1 MCSQLGQKPISAQ
14 TKTPGG
20 LNFLWSLEPSISILS
35 LQSCQVY
42 IDRLMKQSFLSIL
55 TKKSLRLLAALCL
68 VVTSIFS
75 LPQAAQAF
83 PIYAQQAYD
92 SPREAN
98 GRIVCANCHLAEKAT
113 KVEIPQA
120 VLPDSVFEAVVKIP
134 YDTNVQQVLGS
145 GDPGPLN
152 VGAVLMLPDGFK
164 IAPEDRIPEKM
175 KEEIAGISFQK
186 YKPDTDN
193 VIVVGPLPGDK
204 YQELV
209 FPVLSPD
216 PATDPNIHF
225 GKYSV
230 HVGGNRGR
238 GQIYPTGDRTNVNAI
253 TASAVGQ
260 VSSVKEANGGYAVT
274 IAKTD
279 GSNVTETIPAGL
291 EVVISE
297 GQEVADGT
305 PLSSDPNVGGFG
317 QKDTE
322 IVLQSAT
329 RIKWLI
335 AFFTAI
341 MLSQTLLVLKKK
353 QVEKVQAAEMDF

>member
-1 MCSQLGQKPISAQ
+1 
-14 TKTPGG
+14 
-20 LNFLWSLEPSISILS
+20 
-35 LQSCQVY
+35 
-42 IDRLMKQSFLSIL
+42 MKQSLLSVW
-55 TKKSLRLLAALCL
+55 TKKSLRLLAALFL
-68 VVTSIFS
+68 VVSSVFS
-75 LPQAAQAF
+75 LPQTAQAF

-98 GRIVCANCHLAEKAT
+98 GRIVCANCHLAEKPT
-113 KVEIPQA
+113 QVEVPQA
-120 VLPDSVFEAVVKIP
+120 VLPDSVFKAVVKIP
-134 YDTNVQQVLGS
+134 YNTDVPQLLGS

-164 IAPEDRIPEKM
+164 IAPDDRIPEKM
-175 KEEIAGISFQK
+175 KEEIAGVSFQK

-193 VIVVGPLPGDK
+193 VIVVGPLPGDQH
-204 YQELV
+204 QEIV

-216 PATDPNIHF
+216 PATDQNIHF

-230 HVGGNRGR
+230 HAGGNRGR
-238 GQIYPTGDRTNVNAI
+238 GQIYPTGDKTNVNAVAAPAAGI
-253 TASAVGQ
+253 
-260 VSSVKEANGGYAVT
+260 VSSVSANSVT
-274 IAKTD
+274 ITTAD
-279 GSNVTETIPAGL
+279 GKKLTEAIPAGL
-291 EVVISE
+291 EVVVSE
-297 GQEVADGT
+297 GQAVADGAA
-305 PLSSDPNVGGFG
+305 LSSDPNVGGFG

-353 QVEKVQAAEMDF
+353 QVEKVQAAEMNF